1 MRFLAGLAL
10 ILLPGGLWAG
20 LTKDPVRQENFNE
33 FRGGMAVAV
42 DGPPM
47 MAEPAMPV
55 FTEDIDLPSGE
66 EITVTRS
73 LFETSIVL
81 FELEEGDRLVVSVSG
96 DANDGPPG
104 YRSIIDLTVANEDGS
119 EAEGASIVFPATDDA
134 AAIDYTAAA
143 AGQHSV
149 ELRGDFSPFDVDL
162 TIARNPEAVA
172 DDAPDGEG

>member
-1 MRFLAGLAL
+1 MRFLAGLAV

-33 FRGGMAVAV
+33 FRDVMAVPV
-42 DGPPM
+42 NGPPM

-55 FTEDIDLPSGE
+55 FTEIIDLPSGE
-66 EITVTRS
+66 EVTVNRS

-104 YRSIIDLTVANEDGS
+104 YRSIIDLTVREPDG
-119 EAEGASIVFPATDDA
+119 AEVAVSSVVFPTTDDTPA
-134 AAIDYTAAA
+134 VDVTAEV
-143 AGQHSV
+143 AGEHSV

-162 TIARNPEAVA
+162 TLARNPEAAA